1 MQDIFNGI
9 SRRAYEIFESSGY
22 DFGRDLENWLQ
33 AERELLHPVPVNITE
48 TDSVIELKAEV
59 PGFDEKEIEIGLE
72 PRRLT
77 ISGKHEA
84 TKEEKKGRSICE
96 ETCSDQIFRMVDL
109 PAEIE
114 PEKGGGRHG
123 TNASDGLSSSR
134 AKRGPQFDRQDRET
148 SRFHFQGRLFRA
160 RTDRQ
165 RTSIARPRLG
175 GDCGALPCAGPP
187 G

>member
-114 PEKGGGRHG
+114 PEKVTAVLKHGILKLTLPKTAKGRAVRIHPK
-123 TNASDGLSSSR
+123 A
-134 AKRGPQFDRQDRET
+134 A
-148 SRFHFQGRLFRA
+148 
-160 RTDRQ
+160 
-165 RTSIARPRLG
+165 
-175 GDCGALPCAGPP
+175 
-187 G
+187 